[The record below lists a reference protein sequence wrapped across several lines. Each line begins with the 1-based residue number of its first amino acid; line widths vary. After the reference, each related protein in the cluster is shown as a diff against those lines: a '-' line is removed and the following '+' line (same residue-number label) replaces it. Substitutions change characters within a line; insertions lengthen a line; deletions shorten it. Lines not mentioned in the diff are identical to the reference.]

1 MAYPKHSLS
10 YFSFFLYNNDCVIEH
25 PEEERYVA
33 MTCMLDD
40 MFYVDDL
47 PKFDQYD
54 NDDYVFQIKSNL
66 AEKSTVG
73 LWEEV
78 QFQ

>member
-1 MAYPKHSLS
+1 MRKITTRNENDVKEQMAYPKHSLS
-10 YFSFFLYNNDCVIEH
+10 YPSFHRSDNDCVIEH
-25 PEEERYVA
+25 LGEERSVD

-54 NDDYVFQIKSNL
+54 DDDFFPNTS
-66 AEKSTVG
+66 
-73 LWEEV
+73 
-78 QFQ
+78 